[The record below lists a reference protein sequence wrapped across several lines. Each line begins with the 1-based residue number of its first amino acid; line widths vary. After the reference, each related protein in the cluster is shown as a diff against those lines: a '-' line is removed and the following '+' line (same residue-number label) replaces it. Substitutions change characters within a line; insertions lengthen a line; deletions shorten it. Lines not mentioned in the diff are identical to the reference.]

1 ALLCAIPGVALRAQT
16 MDRESVRKDLLDSI
30 LPASELS
37 ERGIFSRCVVAG
49 EVCIMHS
56 PFATP
61 SEVVAFVDAIDWEAA
76 QRFQIA
82 KTYELVVRNSL
93 RFLTNDVGG
102 VKPTAD
108 PNAQPA
114 QDDYL
119 ARKAVGNFLDLA
131 GLATLH
137 VSPLWMLAIVSDVAY
152 GSKTYLAELAREL
165 QAQGLIDEHSTIHHA
180 DDLLT
185 AIQKSS
191 GHAAGLFDT
200 PPLSVNQLRH
210 TLNETREALMSTDV
224 RKILPEAELA
234 NYWKE
239 LQSISQKENVSLL
252 SVSSAITMQS
262 LNRMKNVTQG
272 TLKGIQVA
280 GGLFNRHIVQHYF
293 DAAHTINHK
302 GFYASL
308 SESYEPY
315 LAGVWSNFSRHKLTW
330 TEQLIR
336 GHWWGAVK
344 SLFRRKSKAG
354 QSPSH
359 PSPVRRETDPSC
371 QTGPNS

>member
-1 ALLCAIPGVALRAQT
+1 MNDAVPVA
-16 MDRESVRKDLLDSI
+16 DES
-30 LPASELS
+30 ASDPPL
-37 ERGIFSRCVVAG
+37 V
-49 EVCIMHS
+49 
-56 PFATP
+56 P
-61 SEVVAFVDAIDWEAA
+61 SESSTLSHYFLYTLSLPERTVRSTIGLAAGTVQEAA
-76 QRFQIA
+76 TLLVPGAFQNS

-93 RFLTNDVGG
+93 KFLTNDIGG
-102 VKPTAD
+102 VKPATD
-108 PNAQPA
+108 PDAPPA

-165 QAQGLIDEHSTIHHA
+165 QAQGLIDETSTIHHA
-180 DDLLT
+180 DDLLS

-200 PPLSVNQLRH
+200 PPLSVDQLRM

-239 LQSISQKENVSLL
+239 LHSISQKENVSLL

-262 LNRMKNVTQG
+262 LERMKNVTHG

-293 DAAHTINHK
+293 EAAQTINQK
-302 GFYASL
+302 GFYTSL

-315 LAGVWSNFSRHKLTW
+315 LAGVWDNFSRHKLTW

-336 GHWWGAVK
+336 GHWWGAMK
-344 SLFRRKSKAG
+344 SFFRGKTQG
-354 QSPSH
+354 NVESPCS
-359 PSPVRRETDPSC
+359 SPAHLEKDPSC